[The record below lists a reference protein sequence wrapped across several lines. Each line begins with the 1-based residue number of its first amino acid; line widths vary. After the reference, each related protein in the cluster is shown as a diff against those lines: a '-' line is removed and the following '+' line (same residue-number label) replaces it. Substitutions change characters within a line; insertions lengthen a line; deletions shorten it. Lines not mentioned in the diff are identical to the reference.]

1 MFEFD
6 QIRNRKNEFSAKY
19 DELDLKFGR
28 SDLYAMWVADMD
40 LPVAPPILK
49 AIEDR
54 AKAPIYGY
62 TTRPESYGEAVK
74 NWYQSRYNLTMDPAH
89 LIHSPGVVTSL
100 NLAVR
105 ELTAVGDEIIIQP
118 PVYNPFYDAVRLNE
132 RVLIENPLRFVDGD
146 YQMDFDL
153 LEKQAVSAKLLIL
166 CNPHNPVGRVWTK
179 EELAHLAD
187 ICLRHKVKVIADEIH
202 GDIVFDNCKYTPFA
216 SLSEEANAIS
226 ITCFSATKPFN
237 IAGLQASLIYASQAE
252 DRQKFEQFFTI
263 FDLKRNNCFS
273 LVAVEAAYREG
284 EPWLN
289 AMLAYVRQNMVL
301 VSEFCKE
308 RLPELKPNMPEGTYL
323 QWVDCRDLHMTDEDL
338 SQFMIQS
345 AKIALNTGTCFG
357 PYGSGYVRLNLA
369 CPKAYVEAALHSL
382 EKAVV
387 AHRLE
392 KAVASTP
399 LSEVTDL

>member
-6 QIRNRKNEFSAKY
+6 QIRSRKNEFSAKY
-19 DELDLKFGR
+19 EELELKFGR
-28 SDLYAMWVADMD
+28 KDLYAMWVADMD

-62 TTRPESYGEAVK
+62 TTRPDSYGEAVK
-74 NWYQSRYNLTMDPAH
+74 NWYQNRYGFTMNPTH

-100 NLAVR
+100 NIAVR
-105 ELTAVGDEIIIQP
+105 EFTAQGDGVIIQP
-118 PVYNPFYDAVRLNE
+118 PVYNPFYDAVRLND
-132 RVLIENPLRFVDGD
+132 RVLIENPLKLVDGD
-146 YQMDFDL
+146 YRMDFDL
-153 LEKQAVSAKLLIL
+153 LEEQAPHAKLLIL
-166 CNPHNPVGRVWTK
+166 CNPHNPVGRVWNK
-179 EELAHLAD
+179 EELSRLAD
-187 ICLRHKVKVIADEIH
+187 ICSRHGVKVIADEIH
-202 GDIVFDNCKYTPFA
+202 GDIVFQNQRYTPFA
-216 SLSEEANAIS
+216 SISDAARDMS

-237 IAGLQASLIYASQAE
+237 IAGLQASLVYASKAE
-252 DRQKFEQFFTI
+252 DRQKFEQFFTV

-289 AMLAYVRQNMVL
+289 AMLDYVRENMVL
-301 VSEFCKE
+301 VSDFCKE

-323 QWVDCRDLHMTDEDL
+323 QWLDCRDLNLNDEAL
-338 SQFMIQS
+338 SEFMIHH

-357 PYGSGYVRLNLA
+357 PYGSGFVRLNLA

-382 EKAVV
+382 EKAIV
-387 AHRLE
+387 AHREGSVL
-392 KAVASTP
+392 
-399 LSEVTDL
+399 